1 MSKFPQLEPKFPTI
15 YSLITLLSYTGH
27 AASVI
32 CKLFFFLFF
41 INLQDLS
48 QQLQK
53 EGVLLVCMRWTPCK
67 KFMLT
72 IFSLIT
78 SCTFARQVRSLSLR
92 GIPSKIRDV
101 KFSVTA
107 KHSLMALQNSQL
119 ECLNCWSF
127 INNET
132 KNVKINQ
139 WHKLIS
145 SKNWQFYKVF
155 SIKGGLNI
163 LTVVQGSITF
173 ISELA
178 LKLKLKLQSAMELL
192 DGVAMITWCTGKTK
206 GSC

>member
-1 MSKFPQLEPKFPTI
+1 MQ
-15 YSLITLLSYTGH
+15 TLLFSIFY
-27 AASVI
+27 
-32 CKLFFFLFF
+32 
-41 INLQDLS
+41 
-48 QQLQK
+48 QLTRPLTAITREK
-53 EGVLLVCMRWTPCK
+53 EYYWSACAELLVK
-67 KFMLT
+67 NLLT

-92 GIPSKIRDV
+92 GIPSKTRDV

-155 SIKGGLNI
+155 LIKGGLNI
-163 LTVVQGSITF
+163 LTVVQRSITF

-206 GSC
+206 GNC

>member
-1 MSKFPQLEPKFPTI
+1 MQ
-15 YSLITLLSYTGH
+15 TLLFS
-27 AASVI
+27 I
-32 CKLFFFLFF
+32 FLSTWS
-41 INLQDLS
+41 NYNR
-48 QQLQK
+48 

-78 SCTFARQVRSLSLR
+78 SCTFARQVKSLSLR

-107 KHSLMALQNSQL
+107 KHSLMALQNSQS

-132 KNVKINQ
+132 ENVKINQ

-155 SIKGGLNI
+155 LIKGGLNI
-163 LTVVQGSITF
+163 LTVVQRSITF

-178 LKLKLKLQSAMELL
+178 FKLKLKLQSAVELL
-192 DGVAMITWCTGKTK
+192 DGVAMITWFTGKTK
-206 GSC
+206 VVNDELEFVCSCRDQVTQCLI

>member
-1 MSKFPQLEPKFPTI
+1 MQ
-15 YSLITLLSYTGH
+15 TLLFS
-27 AASVI
+27 I
-32 CKLFFFLFF
+32 FLSTWS
-41 INLQDLS
+41 NYNR
-48 QQLQK
+48 

-78 SCTFARQVRSLSLR
+78 SCTFARQVKSLSLR

-107 KHSLMALQNSQL
+107 KHSLMALQNSQS

-132 KNVKINQ
+132 ENVKINQ

-155 SIKGGLNI
+155 LIKGGLNI
-163 LTVVQGSITF
+163 LTVVQRSIKF

-178 LKLKLKLQSAMELL
+178 WKLKLKLQSAVELL
-192 DGVAMITWCTGKTK
+192 DGVAMITWCTGKPK
-206 GSC
+206 VVNDELEFVCSCRDQVTQYLI

>member
-15 YSLITLLSYTGH
+15 YSLITLLSYTEH
-27 AASVI
+27 AASII
-32 CKLFFFLFF
+32 CKLFFFSIF
-41 INLQDLS
+41 LS
-48 QQLQK
+48 TCK
-53 EGVLLVCMRWTPCK
+53 TSHSNYKREGVLLVCMRWTPCK

-107 KHSLMALQNSQL
+107 KHSLMALQNSQSK
-119 ECLNCWSF
+119 CLDCLSF

-145 SKNWQFYKVF
+145 SKN
-155 SIKGGLNI
+155 
-163 LTVVQGSITF
+163 
-173 ISELA
+173 
-178 LKLKLKLQSAMELL
+178 
-192 DGVAMITWCTGKTK
+192 
-206 GSC
+206 

>member
-1 MSKFPQLEPKFPTI
+1 MQ
-15 YSLITLLSYTGH
+15 TLLFSIFY
-27 AASVI
+27 
-32 CKLFFFLFF
+32 
-41 INLQDLS
+41 
-48 QQLQK
+48 QLTRPLTAITREK
-53 EGVLLVCMRWTPCK
+53 EYYWSACTELLVK
-67 KFMLT
+67 NLLT

-163 LTVVQGSITF
+163 LTVVQRSITF

-178 LKLKLKLQSAMELL
+178 LKLKLKLQSAME
-192 DGVAMITWCTGKTK
+192 
-206 GSC
+206 

>member
-1 MSKFPQLEPKFPTI
+1 MQ
-15 YSLITLLSYTGH
+15 TLLFSIFY
-27 AASVI
+27 
-32 CKLFFFLFF
+32 
-41 INLQDLS
+41 
-48 QQLQK
+48 QLTRPLTAITREK
-53 EGVLLVCMRWTPCK
+53 EYYWSACTELLVK
-67 KFMLT
+67 NLLI

-92 GIPSKIRDV
+92 GIPSKTRDV

-155 SIKGGLNI
+155 SIRWFKHSDGCSKINNI
-163 LTVVQGSITF
+163 YF
-173 ISELA
+173 WA
-178 LKLKLKLQSAMELL
+178 CLKIKIKIAECY
-192 DGVAMITWCTGKTK
+192 GVAWW
-206 GSC
+206 SCYDNLMYRKN

>member
-1 MSKFPQLEPKFPTI
+1 MQT
-15 YSLITLLSYTGH
+15 
-27 AASVI
+27 
-32 CKLFFFLFF
+32 LFFSIFY
-41 INLQDLS
+41 
-48 QQLQK
+48 QLARPLTAITK
-53 EGVLLVCMRWTPCK
+53 EKEFYWSACTELLVK
-67 KFMLT
+67 NLLT

-155 SIKGGLNI
+155 SQSK
-163 LTVVQGSITF
+163 VV
-173 ISELA
+173 
-178 LKLKLKLQSAMELL
+178 
-192 DGVAMITWCTGKTK
+192 
-206 GSC
+206 

>member
-1 MSKFPQLEPKFPTI
+1 
-15 YSLITLLSYTGH
+15 
-27 AASVI
+27 
-32 CKLFFFLFF
+32 
-41 INLQDLS
+41 
-48 QQLQK
+48 
-53 EGVLLVCMRWTPCK
+53 MRWTPCK

-107 KHSLMALQNSQL
+107 KHSLMALQNSQS

-145 SKNWQFYKVF
+145 SKNWQFYSLLNQRWFKHSDCCSKINNIYF
-155 SIKGGLNI
+155 WACLKIKI
-163 LTVVQGSITF
+163 A
-173 ISELA
+173 ECCR
-178 LKLKLKLQSAMELL
+178 
-192 DGVAMITWCTGKTK
+192 VATITWCTGKTK
-206 GSC
+206 GRC

>member
-15 YSLITLLSYTGH
+15 YSLITLLSYTEH
-27 AASVI
+27 AAPIVYKI
-32 CKLFFFLFF
+32 FFFLF
-41 INLQDLS
+41 S
-48 QQLQK
+48 YQLARPLTAITK
-53 EGVLLVCMRWTPCK
+53 EKEYYWSACTELLVK
-67 KFMLT
+67 NLLT
-72 IFSLIT
+72 IFLLIT

-92 GIPSKIRDV
+92 GIPSKTRDV

-107 KHSLMALQNSQL
+107 KHSLMALQNSQS

-163 LTVVQGSITF
+163 LTVVQRSITF

-178 LKLKLKLQSAMELL
+178 FKLKLKLESAVELL

>member
-1 MSKFPQLEPKFPTI
+1 
-15 YSLITLLSYTGH
+15 
-27 AASVI
+27 
-32 CKLFFFLFF
+32 
-41 INLQDLS
+41 
-48 QQLQK
+48 
-53 EGVLLVCMRWTPCK
+53 MRWTPCK

-107 KHSLMALQNSQL
+107 KHSLMALQNSQS

-145 SKNWQFYKVF
+145 SKNWQFYSLLNQRWFKH
-155 SIKGGLNI
+155 SDCCSKILKIKI
-163 LTVVQGSITF
+163 AECF
-173 ISELA
+173 R
-178 LKLKLKLQSAMELL
+178 
-192 DGVAMITWCTGKTK
+192 VAMINWNLYALVEIKLPWVWSRALHYRIALVWANISPSNTCSGSFTCTSNYVSEEKETRK
-206 GSC
+206 CNFISYKIFLKQYFV

>member
-1 MSKFPQLEPKFPTI
+1 
-15 YSLITLLSYTGH
+15 
-27 AASVI
+27 
-32 CKLFFFLFF
+32 
-41 INLQDLS
+41 
-48 QQLQK
+48 
-53 EGVLLVCMRWTPCK
+53 MRWTPCK

-107 KHSLMALQNSQL
+107 KHSLMALQNSQS

-163 LTVVQGSITF
+163 LTVVQRSIKF

-178 LKLKLKLQSAMELL
+178 FKLKLKLQSAVKFLDRVVQEKLKEVVNDELEF
-192 DGVAMITWCTGKTK
+192 VC
-206 GSC
+206 SCRDQVTQCLI